1 MKPEYQQRG
10 FPLRKYFIPGCAGRD
25 LDLDLR
31 VRRRHWRR
39 RRLEMRE
46 FGPFGI
52 EDKKKGFQPVRDGR
66 VQKFQGLGLKLQA
79 FVLTLP
85 DVDCHLF
92 WSLAF
97 PF

>member
-1 MKPEYQQRG
+1 
-10 FPLRKYFIPGCAGRD
+10 
-25 LDLDLR
+25 
-31 VRRRHWRR
+31 
-39 RRLEMRE
+39 MRE

-52 EDKKKGFQPVRDGR
+52 EDKKKGFQPVRDAR